1 MHAPRARGLVAGV
14 VLLVLLAG
22 IGVVGGA
29 SPAGAS
35 GSVTI
40 AGPEEFLLLSQ
51 TNQARSQ
58 SGLGPLS
65 DDMAAR
71 NVARAW
77 AVHMAATRGLA
88 HNPYL
93 ASQVSQQVTPAWTA
107 LAENVGVGSSGAN
120 LQASFMASAPHR
132 ANILGDYNRV
142 GVGAAWDTSG
152 SLWVSVVFIKGPS
165 IPYVAPGTWAPFWS
179 PYDLAQDQYVDF
191 LGHMGASDGVDY
203 WATYLRSGQLSA
215 PAVLNGFLRCTE
227 SQAEVAPVVRL
238 YYAYFLRMPDY
249 SGLSFWLA
257 QVRGGVSAA
266 SVSDAFAR
274 SREFINRYGSLSNGA
289 FVDLVYDNVL
299 HRDPDPEG
307 RDFWVGQLAAG
318 RVTRGDVMLGFSE
331 SSEYKAAQAAEV
343 DVVMTYVA
351 MLRRAP
357 DSEGYSYWRSQLESG
372 TSVEALMNVILDSAE
387 YRNRVT

>member
-1 MHAPRARGLVAGV
+1 M
-14 VLLVLLAG
+14 VLFVG
-22 IGVVGGA
+22 ISIAGGA
-29 SPAGAS
+29 APAGAT
-35 GSVTI
+35 GSVTV
-40 AGPEEFLLLSQ
+40 AGPEEFQLLTL
-51 TNQARSQ
+51 TNQSRSQ
-58 SGLGPLS
+58 YGLGPLS
-65 DDMAAR
+65 DDIAAR

-77 AVHMAATRGLA
+77 AIHMAATRSLA

-93 ASQVSQQVTPAWTA
+93 TSQVSQQVTNAWTA
-107 LAENVGVGSSGAN
+107 IGENVGVGANGAA
-120 LQASFMASAPHR
+120 LYSSFMSSTPHR
-132 ANILGDYNRV
+132 ANILGDFNRV

-165 IPYVAPGTWAPFWS
+165 IPYVGPGTWAPFWS
-179 PYDLAQDQYVDF
+179 PYDLAQDQYIDF

-203 WATYLRSGQLSA
+203 WATFLRSGALSA
-215 PAVLNGFLRCTE
+215 PGVLNGFLRCTE

-249 SGLSFWLA
+249 SGLSYWLG
-257 QVRGGVSAA
+257 QVRAGVSAA

-274 SREFINRYGSLSNGA
+274 SREFLNRYGSLTNGA
-289 FVDLVYDNVL
+289 FVDLVYQNVL
-299 HRDPDPEG
+299 HRDADPEG
-307 RDFWVGQLAAG
+307 RDYWQDQLAAG

-331 SSEYKAAQAAEV
+331 SAEYKAAQAAEV

-357 DSEGYSYWRSQLESG
+357 DADGYSYWRQQLESG
-372 TSVEALMNVILDSAE
+372 VSVQALMDVILDSAE